1 MDRNF
6 QKSYIISADVFDR
19 MNSCRCKREFQN
31 GKNEKDVNLKIPNV
45 SYISSNNVSNNSSY
59 SGATCSGVNRGCSE
73 CCKKDNGGDVDG
85 GHDEPS
91 EAPIELSKPFEV
103 DKGSFSKDGDE
114 NDLRKED
121 VDMKS
126 VNEESLNKDD
136 SKVLID
142 KRYRSPIII
151 VKNAARKKKG
161 YRKRGSTAEEDNEK
175 DSNDMQVDEK
185 KYKEEGKERKKEE
198 DEGLITTRRGLK
210 RKHSEYKYESDESDE
225 RDRDKIGNKAKYD
238 LDYGDEKN
246 VKKEKK
252 KKKKKKIHWKRK
264 YNKMQTQQ
272 ALYNSIMNDRNSE
285 MRNEKNGEDRDDN
298 TVDMGD
304 GVVEADDTRTGG
316 GKWNKKRNWKYHHKK
331 MQKALYSD
339 IKDNR
344 NYKEK
349 DGKEGKIAVY
359 LKNGQEKRSESE
371 IDVVKNDV
379 NKEVKVRRGIFKP
392 SPLEIDEGD
401 LYIPKKKNVKRKAK
415 VALLSR
421 PYIARKKYK
430 YDQGYKRKRME
441 DHRLNKKQKKGSS
454 DIKYNE
460 KFETWRL

>member
-1 MDRNF
+1 
-6 QKSYIISADVFDR
+6 
-19 MNSCRCKREFQN
+19 
-31 GKNEKDVNLKIPNV
+31 
-45 SYISSNNVSNNSSY
+45 
-59 SGATCSGVNRGCSE
+59 
-73 CCKKDNGGDVDG
+73 
-85 GHDEPS
+85 
-91 EAPIELSKPFEV
+91 
-103 DKGSFSKDGDE
+103 
-114 NDLRKED
+114 
-121 VDMKS
+121 
-126 VNEESLNKDD
+126 
-136 SKVLID
+136 
-142 KRYRSPIII
+142 
-151 VKNAARKKKG
+151 
-161 YRKRGSTAEEDNEK
+161 
-175 DSNDMQVDEK
+175 
-185 KYKEEGKERKKEE
+185 
-198 DEGLITTRRGLK
+198 
-210 RKHSEYKYESDESDE
+210 
-225 RDRDKIGNKAKYD
+225 
-238 LDYGDEKN
+238 
-246 VKKEKK
+246 
-252 KKKKKKIHWKRK
+252 
-264 YNKMQTQQ
+264 MQTQQ
-272 ALYNSIMNDRNSE
+272 ALYNSIMNDCNSE

-316 GKWNKKRNWKYHHKK
+316 GKWNNKKNWKDGGGKWNNKKNWKYHHKK

-349 DGKEGKIAVY
+349 DGKEGEIAAY

-460 KFETWRL
+460 KI